1 MSVFFKKLN
10 KKAVLTVALWL
21 LISVGAISG
30 VWAYLVSK
38 TDTKTNTFIPG
49 SVTCAVEEDFQNGI
63 KSNVKIRNTGNVNAY
78 IRVAVVATF
87 LSDEGKVH
95 ATAPVEGTD
104 YGVVWASSG
113 WKKGSDGFWYYSSDV
128 APGALTGSLIEEAT
142 ALTQA
147 PEGFHLNLQ
156 IVASAVQS
164 DPPAAV
170 SKAWGITPVNGT
182 IFPN

>member
-10 KKAVLTVALWL
+10 KKAVLTVALCL
-21 LISVGAISG
+21 LISVAAVSG

-49 SVTCAVEEDFQNGI
+49 SVTCAVEEDFQNGV
-63 KSNVKIRNTGNVNAY
+63 KSDVKIRNTGNVNAY

-87 LSDEGKVH
+87 VSDEGKVH

-104 YGVVWASSG
+104 YTVIWASDS
-113 WKKGSDGFWYYSSDV
+113 WKKGTDGFWYHSSDV
-128 APGALTGSLIEEAT
+128 APDALTSTLIKEAT
-142 ALTQA
+142 ALAQ
-147 PEGFHLNLQ
+147 PPDGFRLNLQ

-170 SKAWGITPVNGT
+170 NEAWGITPLNGK
-182 IFPN
+182 ILPN